1 MSHFENCADVHCHP
15 TASIGEAEGYSP
27 HSPEDFLSL
36 AEQIHRGKPL
46 YIKFVVTG
54 NHLFAVVYR
63 RGLSTFDAT
72 RSTWRKVT
80 SRKRSRATSRS
91 TARTAPK
98 SGWRCSPPRENRRS
112 WTIST

>member
-72 RSTWRKVT
+72 PIYMAKGDLEEAQQSYFAKHCAYSAEERMEML
-80 SRKRSRATSRS
+80 S
-91 TARTAPK
+91 TAR
-98 SGWRCSPPRENRRS
+98 E
-112 WTIST
+112 